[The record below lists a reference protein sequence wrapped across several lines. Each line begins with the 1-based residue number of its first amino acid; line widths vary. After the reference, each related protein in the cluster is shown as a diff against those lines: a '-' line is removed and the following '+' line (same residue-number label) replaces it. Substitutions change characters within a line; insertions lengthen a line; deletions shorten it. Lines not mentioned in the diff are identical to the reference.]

1 LSADAETVLASGARR
16 LDVGDRAQMR
26 ARRVGRVHPSIVRAC
41 SRRSPFALPTPRVW
55 GARSSVIDQFRRPRL
70 NRQSRRNVQGERQ
83 CTRRRHVTFG
93 RLESWPAVDRRTPE
107 LEASGVPNADL
118 DRGKIEERQVDNRQI
133 DNRQIDN
140 GQIDKLQI
148 HNGQTDEVTA
158 LRLEVEQL
166 REALATR
173 DMIWTAKA
181 VIAATTGC
189 SPQEAHELLVRQSQ
203 FEHRK
208 LRDVALDLV
217 KRHESSGRGG

>member
-1 LSADAETVLASGARR
+1 
-16 LDVGDRAQMR
+16 
-26 ARRVGRVHPSIVRAC
+26 
-41 SRRSPFALPTPRVW
+41 
-55 GARSSVIDQFRRPRL
+55 
-70 NRQSRRNVQGERQ
+70 
-83 CTRRRHVTFG
+83 
-93 RLESWPAVDRRTPE
+93 VDRRTPE

-118 DRGKIEERQVDNRQI
+118 DRGKIEERQVDNRQV
-133 DNRQIDN
+133 DNR
-140 GQIDKLQI
+140 QIDKLQI